1 MMNIW
6 LIPVMSSCE
15 YRKQMAPTCSKQ
27 MNVATLCM
35 DIQ

>member
-1 MMNIW
+1 
-6 LIPVMSSCE
+6 MSSRE
-15 YRKQMAPTCSKQ
+15 NHKQMAPTCSKQ